1 MKAHYTKVK
10 KSPEGP
16 QQGHG
21 HRLQQAYLGPIA
33 KQKSIRI
40 PSRMQF
46 GENNIMEDELPC
58 LLISAPDNC
67 LPRCWPWSE
76 ENDDRNKDEDSVN
89 PIWNNGDPV
98 QCCRGSMWTAP
109 LIHLFKILKV

>member
-1 MKAHYTKVK
+1 MGVKTGYFRKDTLMKILHEIGFGRV
-10 KSPEGP
+10 PPFG
-16 QQGHG
+16 QGHG
-21 HRLQQAYLGPIA
+21 HRLQQAYLGPTA

-67 LPRCWPWSE
+67 LPRCWARSE
-76 ENDDRNKDEDSVN
+76 ENDDQNKDCLLYTSDAADEE
-89 PIWNNGDPV
+89 
-98 QCCRGSMWTAP
+98 
-109 LIHLFKILKV
+109 